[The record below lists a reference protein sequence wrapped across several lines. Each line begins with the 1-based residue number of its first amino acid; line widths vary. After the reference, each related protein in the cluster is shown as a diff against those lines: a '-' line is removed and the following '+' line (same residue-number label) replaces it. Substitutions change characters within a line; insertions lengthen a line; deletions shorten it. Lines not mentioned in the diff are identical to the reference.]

1 VSETNTKY
9 IYILIRYIILVGTY
23 LYLYNNIDIPLCTLM
38 VLSFVVRIHSTKQT
52 KK

>member
-9 IYILIRYIILVGTY
+9 IYILIRYIILVGT
-23 LYLYNNIDIPLCTLM
+23 YLYNNIDIPLCTLM